1 MPDSETKNENNMN
14 ATGGIAKWLTALMP
28 GRAWGVVCALA
39 ALTAMGLAFMWW
51 CPDVTWFSDRMG
63 EHWMFRRQVL
73 WMGIGLSCFMLAVM
87 VEWRRWLKAAPFLAV
102 GWLAMYVVAC
112 CSPQVKH
119 YLFIRI
125 GHLNVNVMA
134 WCSLAVALLLAWIA
148 EKLSVRR
155 VMRFLLVAGVVL
167 SGVFA
172 VQTLGNHERMA
183 HVAAYFGLEL
193 EREADPPDEVMLR
206 QWAQEAS
213 SEATCQ
219 AHWFSRNDEM
229 LRQNSLPGRFT
240 YSMPFATA
248 LVFGKWFNVLAVA
261 LFGMFAVV
269 LAWCYRRAENVGKK
283 VFVAVA
289 GGAFLLQAAYGY
301 GACLGFMSPELRS
314 CVPLVSYGGCVV
326 IEWIVAGI
334 LVSLA
339 RDGANG
345 QDALFPRFAT
355 GKMRPLSQ

>member
-1 MPDSETKNENNMN
+1 MPDSEIKNENNVN
-14 ATGGIAKWLTALMP
+14 TTVGVVKWLTALMP
-28 GRAWGVVCALA
+28 GRAWGAVCALT

-51 CPDVTWFSDRMG
+51 CPDVKWFSDRMG

-73 WMGIGLSCFMLAVM
+73 WMGIGLSCFILAVM

-119 YLFIRI
+119 HLFIRI

-155 VMRFLLVAGVVL
+155 VMRFLLVAGVVF

-172 VQTLGNHERMA
+172 VQALGNHERMA

-193 EREADPPDEVMLR
+193 ERDAAPSDEVMLR

-213 SEATCQ
+213 GEAMCK
-219 AHWFSRNDEM
+219 AHWFSGNDEM
-229 LRQNSLPGRFT
+229 LRQDSLPGRFT
-240 YSMPFATA
+240 YSMPFAAA
-248 LVFGKWFNVLAVA
+248 LVFGKWFNMLAVA

-269 LAWCYRRAENVGKK
+269 LVVCYRGAENVGKK
-283 VFVAVA
+283 AFVAVA
-289 GGAFLLQAAYGY
+289 GGAFLFKPHIRPPEG
-301 GACLGFMSPELRS
+301 GRMSACFVWRVRRDRVDCGGNSR
-314 CVPLVSYGGCVV
+314 VPC
-326 IEWIVAGI
+326 AGWRQR
-334 LVSLA
+334 A
-339 RDGANG
+339 RRPFSQICNG
-345 QDALFPRFAT
+345 RDARCPSERK
-355 GKMRPLSQ
+355 G